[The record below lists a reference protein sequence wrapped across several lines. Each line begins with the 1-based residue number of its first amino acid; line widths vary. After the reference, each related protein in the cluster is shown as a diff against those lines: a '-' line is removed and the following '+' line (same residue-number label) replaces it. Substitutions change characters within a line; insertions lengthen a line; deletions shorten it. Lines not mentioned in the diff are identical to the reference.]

1 VRSVLF
7 WRAQSHVVA
16 ERAATLVVSEPHPQE
31 NLAVASVKH
40 CSILALI
47 VLFFRP
53 LREDQPMQIEK
64 RSEER
69 DVCYGG

>member
-1 VRSVLF
+1 MLARTISRCRREGCDGSFPNLTL
-7 WRAQSHVVA
+7 RKILVVA
-16 ERAATLVVSEPHPQE
+16 RM
-31 NLAVASVKH
+31 KH

-64 RSEER
+64 RSKER
-69 DVCYGG
+69 DVCHGR